1 MELSINLLTGTS
13 PPWRAL
19 FVGMMGPLLQS
30 LGVVWDLL
38 SHAFETHDETH
49 EVTLNHVLFA
59 PEHLVIAAGFLIT
72 LVCIPLTIQ
81 MVQSAASS
89 DEAMQR

>member
-1 MELSINLLTGTS
+1 
-13 PPWRAL
+13 
-19 FVGMMGPLLQS
+19 LLQS
-30 LGVVWDLL
+30 VGVVWDLL

-59 PEHLVIAAGFLIT
+59 PEHLVIAAGFFLK

-81 MVQSAASS
+81 MVQGVASF